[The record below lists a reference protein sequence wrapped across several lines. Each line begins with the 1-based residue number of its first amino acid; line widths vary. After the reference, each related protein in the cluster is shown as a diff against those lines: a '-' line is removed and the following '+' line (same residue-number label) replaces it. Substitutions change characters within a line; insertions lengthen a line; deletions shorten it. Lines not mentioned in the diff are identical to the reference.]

1 MEAGTDT
8 SSSRLGLPRW
18 AALAA
23 VYVAAVALMLAL
35 GGWRDARAGD
45 EFDFVRWERSSIAN
59 KWLYAIGAPFRD
71 DPAADEAIAGY
82 FAPPV
87 NPARYRA
94 RLENV
99 VEAAIEGRID
109 GVLDDLGLSARISL
123 PGSVFPPVDIEL
135 TGSPRVLVVSPRAR
149 IERVVDRTL
158 RPDLTRQEA
167 VELERSVE
175 AGDRDVAALVVAVG
189 GVATYPAIV
198 SDSRSYASAVGTAA
212 HEWVHHYLSF
222 YRLGLSYF
230 VSNDLKT
237 INETVASIAGDEIAA
252 AVLDRFGDPTTRA
265 DPPPAGEVERIDAT
279 GPLRDLRLDVD
290 ALLAGGRIAEAEQ
303 LMERVRLELEAGGVT
318 IRRINQAYFA
328 WFGTYAA
335 RPDAIDPLG
344 PQLREIR
351 ERSSSL
357 RDFMAAVRGA
367 NSRSDIE
374 RTLEQLRERG

>member
-1 MEAGTDT
+1 MEAAPDA

-18 AALAA
+18 AVLVA
-23 VYVAAVALMLAL
+23 VYVAAFALMLAL

-45 EFDFVRWERSSIAN
+45 GFDFVRWERSSIAN
-59 KWLYAIGAPFRD
+59 KWLYTIGAPLRD
-71 DPAADEAIAGY
+71 DPPPDEAIAGY

-109 GVLDDLGLSARISL
+109 AVLDDLRLSARISL
-123 PGSVFPPVDIEL
+123 PGSVFPPVDVEL
-135 TGSPRVLVVSPRAR
+135 TGAPRVLVVSPRAR
-149 IERVVDRTL
+149 IERLVDRTL
-158 RPDLTRQEA
+158 QPDLTREQA
-167 VELERSVE
+167 VELERAVE
-175 AGDRDVAALVVAVG
+175 AEDGDLSALVVAVG

-230 VSNDLKT
+230 VSDDLKT

-252 AVLDRFGDPTTRA
+252 AVLDRFGDPTTPREA
-265 DPPPAGEVERIDAT
+265 AGVTGRIDPA
-279 GPLRDLRLDVD
+279 GPLRELRLDVD
-290 ALLAGGRIAEAEQ
+290 ELLAGGWIELAEQ
-303 LMERVRLELEAGGVT
+303 LMERVRLELEAEGVT

-328 WFGTYAA
+328 WFGVYAA
-335 RPDAIDPLG
+335 RPDAVDPLG

-357 RDFMAAVRGA
+357 RAFMASVRGA
-367 NSRSDIE
+367 DSRSDIE
-374 RTLEQLRERG
+374 RTLQALRERG